1 MNPIKF
7 TLFMFL
13 AFIQFSLKAQT
24 EKPTVS
30 KTDLPVILLS
40 ENVSLHIISPEPVQ
54 FVDLSSDVLTG
65 DLPAENIAR
74 IKITDNSN
82 EEEGS
87 YQIPNELGIVTV
99 VAQSFISQYR
109 VIFSGE
115 RSIQTVTNLQIQP
128 ENMQPLDHTVTSL
141 STTELKRFSNI
152 LLNKKTKRPIRKES
166 NLKMTMQLNNVYV
179 RDDYVFL
186 DLTLINKSN
195 LNYDIDKTLF
205 SVEDKRVYKATNNQS
220 IQLNPVFKYYQH
232 KGFRRTYRN
241 IYVFKK
247 FTYPNSKVLT
257 IRIAEK
263 QISGRTIEMNIKFS
277 DILKADTF

>member
-7 TLFMFL
+7 TLFLFL

-87 YQIPNELGIVTV
+87 YPIPNELGIVTV

-109 VIFSGE
+109 VNFSGE
-115 RSIQTVTNLQIQP
+115 RSVQTVTNLQIQP
-128 ENMQPLDHTVTSL
+128 ENMQPLDHMVSSL

-152 LLNKKTKRPIRKES
+152 LLNKKTKRPIRKET
-166 NLKMTMQLNNVYV
+166 NLKMIMQLNNVYV

-220 IQLNPVFKYYQH
+220 IQLNPVFQYYKQS
-232 KGFRRTYRN
+232 GFRRTYRN

-247 FTYPNSKVLT
+247 FTFPNSKVLT
-257 IRIAEK
+257 IRMTEK